1 MTIHT
6 SASDASLPHRDE
18 DELSPNVLIQLFSP
32 IVTSQR
38 VMNCQFGN
46 SYSSVQSLD
55 GTNMIFDEYMGY
67 LFVHIGMRDV
77 NWLKRMLGLCISI
90 VKHLCGPDVSMLKSD
105 KSLSSLLSRLLDTW
119 VLLQDSDQAV
129 LVEAV
134 EQLMVNT
141 DLSLTTLR
149 TLQDATEKLKAGT
162 DCAKI
167 HAMVLVDNKFLSL
180 YSSRSAQDLTASD
193 TMFLSLLSESFHLV
207 PPESSN
213 MHDNA
218 TESEDSD
225 EYYSPENTPQDS
237 PTMLRKTEPAQEE
250 YNSPVAVSNL
260 ESLLSVEK
268 INSRA
273 TSPNPKSLLIENK
286 LSFVNNEVIGG
297 IRSYL
302 VMLMGSGA
310 AYNPHAVH
318 IATLEEG
325 VNLILMFETGNSPIA
340 LGLHNVLYYLNI
352 IQNVQLQRDVEAL
365 KHSFDNLDLSM
376 KKVLEIFRKNRPTKA
391 EHQFCQSK
399 LQSQWEFI
407 RKKYI
412 EYMKTLDTDCILRV
426 ESSTNYFVDT
436 LKELLRFTC
445 FDPGALLMGMT
456 ALLSAVEGV
465 RHQLADFSEFLKPCP
480 RLVLS
485 LIMST
490 RSSLT
495 INKYLEEFPGLVH
508 FLYIDRTNHRVTA
521 PSLDF
526 SSKETMSLTKKKIW
540 SMVDFS
546 RSHLQEG
553 HMAIMWKDTTFN
565 YAYFLW
571 FEDASVD
578 KSATRGA
585 GLLLDCLVDFAVCC
599 SACCYAGRQAGSA
612 SGLASDEACHLQV
625 MRLVKERAHERML
638 ALLSTNMDS
647 DDDFLDDNTLQAIC
661 KHYHMDIT
669 TSITDCTQIV
679 VIVMPCHM
687 TEICSLIGSLP
698 EPAGEQARKPAAK
711 PSVTSFSSRV
721 PCSTQSKRSSN
732 KSCTV
737 CGRKLIET
745 CFPKTSPSKVR
756 CYELYCIHLGLATSS
771 CVLEHSRRLAAT
783 IWEVTGVANN
793 PLDIL

>member
-1 MTIHT
+1 MSTG
-6 SASDASLPHRDE
+6 L
-18 DELSPNVLIQLFSP
+18 N
-32 IVTSQR
+32 
-38 VMNCQFGN
+38 
-46 SYSSVQSLD
+46 
-55 GTNMIFDEYMGY
+55 
-67 LFVHIGMRDV
+67 
-77 NWLKRMLGLCISI
+77 RMLGLCITI
-90 VKHLCGPDVSMLKSD
+90 VKHLCGPDVSMLKCD
-105 KSLSSLLSRLLDTW
+105 KSRSSLLSRLLDTW

-167 HAMVLVDNKFLSL
+167 HTMVLVDNKFLSL

-213 MHDNA
+213 IHDNA

-225 EYYSPENTPQDS
+225 EFYSPENTPQDS

-250 YNSPVAVSNL
+250 YNSPIAVSNR
-260 ESLLSVEK
+260 ESLSSAEK
-268 INSRA
+268 INSGA
-273 TSPNPKSLLIENK
+273 TSPTTKSLLVDNK
-286 LSFVNNEVIGG
+286 LSCVNTEVIGG

-376 KKVLEIFRKNRPTKA
+376 KKVLESFRKNRPTKA
-391 EHQFCQSK
+391 EHQSCQSK

-407 RKKYI
+407 RKKYM

-445 FDPGALLMGMT
+445 FDPGALLMGRT
-456 ALLSAVEGV
+456 ALLSVVEGV
-465 RHQLADFSEFLKPCP
+465 RHQLADFSPAKKIQLP
-480 RLVLS
+480 LAQQHLNNHH
-485 LIMST
+485 LHQ

-526 SSKETMSLTKKKIW
+526 SSEETMSLTKKKIW

-571 FEDASVD
+571 FEDASVV
-578 KSATRGA
+578 KPAAHGA
-585 GLLLDCLVDFAVCC
+585 GLLLDCLLDFAVCC
-599 SACCYAGRQAGSA
+599 CACCAAGCQAGST
-612 SGLASDEACHLQV
+612 SGLVSDEAHRLQA
-625 MRLVKERAHERML
+625 MRLVYERAQE
-638 ALLSTNMDS
+638 
-647 DDDFLDDNTLQAIC
+647 NT
-661 KHYHMDIT
+661 
-669 TSITDCTQIV
+669 S
-679 VIVMPCHM
+679 
-687 TEICSLIGSLP
+687 
-698 EPAGEQARKPAAK
+698 
-711 PSVTSFSSRV
+711 SFV
-721 PCSTQSKRSSN
+721 N
-732 KSCTV
+732 KQ
-737 CGRKLIET
+737 GWWWKLIET
-745 CFPKTSPSKVR
+745 CFPKTSLSKVR

>member
-1 MTIHT
+1 MQ
-6 SASDASLPHRDE
+6 DE

-77 NWLKRMLGLCISI
+77 NWLKRMLGLCITI
-90 VKHLCGPDVSMLKSD
+90 VKHLCGPDVSMLKCD
-105 KSLSSLLSRLLDTW
+105 KSRSLLLSRLLDTW

-167 HAMVLVDNKFLSL
+167 HTMVLVDNKFLSL

-225 EYYSPENTPQDS
+225 EFYSPENTPQDS

-250 YNSPVAVSNL
+250 YNRPVAVSNL
-260 ESLLSVEK
+260 ESLSSAEK
-268 INSRA
+268 INSGA
-273 TSPNPKSLLIENK
+273 TSPTTKSLLVDNK
-286 LSFVNNEVIGG
+286 LSCVNTEVIGG

-376 KKVLEIFRKNRPTKA
+376 KKVLESFRKNRPTKA
-391 EHQFCQSK
+391 EHQSCQSK

-407 RKKYI
+407 RKKYM

-445 FDPGALLMGMT
+445 FNPGALLMGRT
-456 ALLSAVEGV
+456 ALLSVVEGV

-480 RLVLS
+480 CLVLS

-526 SSKETMSLTKKKIW
+526 SSEETMSLTKKKIW

-571 FEDASVD
+571 FEDASVV
-578 KSATRGA
+578 KPATHGA
-585 GLLLDCLVDFAVCC
+585 GLLLDCLLDFAVCC
-599 SACCYAGRQAGSA
+599 CAAGCQAGST
-612 SGLASDEACHLQV
+612 SGLVADEAHRLQA
-625 MRLVKERAHERML
+625 MLLVYERAQETL
-638 ALLSTNMDS
+638 SLSLLSTNKDGGGLQY
-647 DDDFLDDNTLQAIC
+647 FVFVYKILLFFPTL
-661 KHYHMDIT
+661 
-669 TSITDCTQIV
+669 
-679 VIVMPCHM
+679 
-687 TEICSLIGSLP
+687 
-698 EPAGEQARKPAAK
+698 
-711 PSVTSFSSRV
+711 
-721 PCSTQSKRSSN
+721 
-732 KSCTV
+732 
-737 CGRKLIET
+737 RKLIET
-745 CFPKTSPSKVR
+745 CFPKTSLSKVR